1 MENIRKIE
9 KNGETLAIVV
19 KKDFNREGLSFLTDD
34 KCGLQVGIHVQKA
47 GFSAKPHVHLPFK
60 EIKNLEVQEMFY
72 VEKGKIKVEVYDN
85 EDQKIEDVE
94 CGEGEIIILMGGH
107 SITCL
112 EDSKL
117 IEIKQGPYRGKG
129 EKRYL

>member
-1 MENIRKIE
+1 
-9 KNGETLAIVV
+9 
-19 KKDFNREGLSFLTDD
+19 
-34 KCGLQVGIHVQKA
+34 
-47 GFSAKPHVHLPFK
+47 
-60 EIKNLEVQEMFY
+60 
-72 VEKGKIKVEVYDN
+72 VEVYDN